1 MNALVDKAIA
11 AIAKLSDAEQEA
23 IARDLLARI
32 EADGRH
38 RQVKTV
44 VRAWLDDVQS
54 HFADIEIA
62 PREQPP
68 MPPSHVNLDG

>member
-11 AIAKLSDAEQEA
+11 AIAKLPDAEQEA

-32 EADGRH
+32 EADTRRG
-38 RQVKTV
+38 QVKSD
-44 VRAWLDDVQS
+44 VRAWLDDLQS
-54 HFADIEIA
+54 HFADIEIP

-68 MPPSHVNLDG
+68 MPPSRVNLDG